1 MRAAIVGA
9 TAMRWA
15 AMLVANAVP
24 FSTRAGVE
32 VFDLSV
38 DYMEEITR
46 RYYRRAEK
54 AVNIDLKVSTLRG
67 FSRNMMSTASD
78 VTATFAT
85 HESLVEAIVDWIG
98 RAIIEGR
105 LRPNDDLNSVELA
118 RRFNTS
124 RTPVREAL
132 VRLHSEG
139 LVALSPRRRPRVAP
153 ISLTEVREMYEL
165 RAALYAL
172 VSHSIVERATEA
184 DLTVLWRLCRR
195 LIERVQAGDVDGYF
209 WANVAFRDKELEA
222 CGNRQIKRALDV
234 LRLRTHQFR
243 HVSTSLPDRM
253 RRSADDHFR
262 LCQAYEDRDPVMA
275 AALNRSIV
283 LTALR
288 AIEEAWDGLALGDPG

>member
-1 MRAAIVGA
+1 
-9 TAMRWA
+9 
-15 AMLVANAVP
+15 
-24 FSTRAGVE
+24 
-32 VFDLSV
+32 
-38 DYMEEITR
+38 MEEITR
-46 RYYRRAEK
+46 RYYRRVEK
-54 AVNIDLKVSTLRG
+54 AVNIDSKVSTLREV
-67 FSRNMMSTASD
+67 RNGMTSNPADDTP
-78 VTATFAT
+78 TFTT

-132 VRLHSEG
+132 LRLHSEG

-153 ISLTEVREMYEL
+153 ISLSEVREMYEL

-172 VSHSIVERATEA
+172 VSHSIVAHASDA
-184 DLTVLWRLCRR
+184 DLTVLRSLCGK
-195 LIERVQAGDVDGYF
+195 LIERVRAGDVDGYF

-253 RRSADDHFR
+253 RRSVDDHLR
-262 LCQAYEDRDPVMA
+262 LCQAYEDRDPIMA

-288 AIEEAWDGLALGDPG
+288 AIEEAWDGLALGDPS